1 MTCNLRRAYE
11 ESDNEIPPMTLAAMR
26 DHGVRSIKAY
36 CEAIG
41 CDHEATIN
49 VDSLPDGLPV
59 PDVSLKLRCS
69 KCGRKSIRTQPNWA
83 EMHAAGMGR
92 AESDS

>member
-1 MTCNLRRAYE
+1 MPRNPRRAYDE
-11 ESDNEIPPMTLAAMR
+11 NGNEIPPMTLAAMR

-49 VDSLPDGLPV
+49 VDNLPDDLPV
-59 PDVSLKLRCS
+59 PNVSLKLRCS
-69 KCGRKSIRTQPNWA
+69 KCCSKSIRTRPKWS
-83 EMHAAGMGR
+83 EMQACGMR
-92 AESDS
+92 RDA